1 MKRRPLMRKFLYAV
15 VGPLLVMG
23 VLSFVLTAFLVNRFA
38 EGERYDQLARE
49 ANIIKQA
56 IEADTPIP
64 RDIQGFLTTDGL
76 TQRIGARGPA
86 GRLPLLDNLKKEDVI
101 EVQDERLLTYQLTV
115 DGTRI
120 TTVRQAPLASSAL
133 SGVYL
138 AIGLALLVTLLLAS
152 LLAYYMG
159 RHLTRPIVTL
169 RSVAQKIGAGET
181 DVVLPARPKDEVGEL
196 IDAVDEMQTQLK
208 QKDHLQKT
216 FIAGITH
223 DLRTPLA
230 IIRNETETLAA
241 GIIPVAELPD
251 VTTSIIEETDRLG
264 HLIDETLLY
273 SKLAGGRM
281 PLEKTDVALDE
292 LASMTVERLRGT
304 FTQAGLTLATELQ
317 PVRQSLDPRM
327 FERVLINFLMN
338 ARFASP
344 VGGTVTVR
352 LTHDELTVEDEGA
365 GVQAEDRATIWDV
378 YVKQEGSA
386 GHGLGLAISQMIL
399 DSHQFTYGVRDR
411 SGGGAVFY
419 IVF

>member
-86 GRLPLLDNLKKEDVI
+86 GRLPLLDGLKKEDVI

-230 IIRNETETLAA
+230 IIRNETEALAA
-241 GIIPVAELPD
+241 GVIPVAELPD

-281 PLEKTDVALDE
+281 PLERTDVALDE
-292 LASMTVERLRGT
+292 LVSRQLNACAERSR
-304 FTQAGLTLATELQ
+304 
-317 PVRQSLDPRM
+317 RQD
-327 FERVLINFLMN
+327 
-338 ARFASP
+338 
-344 VGGTVTVR
+344 
-352 LTHDELTVEDEGA
+352 
-365 GVQAEDRATIWDV
+365 
-378 YVKQEGSA
+378 
-386 GHGLGLAISQMIL
+386 
-399 DSHQFTYGVRDR
+399 
-411 SGGGAVFY
+411 
-419 IVF
+419 